1 MKHFDD
7 LTPPALPD
15 REVEP
20 CEHVLNQIRSLDDE
34 RHNARARLFMN
45 QLNDAEAGNVGN
57 MVPEQGDV
65 GAIGGEPLLPPPPPA
80 AAVRQDPANVNIV
93 NEYNSFNLANVT
105 PPIAPKW
112 KMTDTLLD

>member
-1 MKHFDD
+1 MMKCFDD
-7 LTPPALPD
+7 LFTPPALPD

-20 CEHVLNQIRSLDDE
+20 CEHVLNQIRSLDGE

-65 GAIGGEPLLPPPPPA
+65 
-80 AAVRQDPANVNIV
+80 RCH
-93 NEYNSFNLANVT
+93 
-105 PPIAPKW
+105 W
-112 KMTDTLLD
+112 W